1 MKTGSTRQGAFSG
14 VLLASTAF
22 VMWGLS
28 PLFWKQLGA
37 VPSFEIIMHRMVWSF
52 LFLMPLLVILD
63 QWRDF
68 LKTLSNI
75 RTTLLLLGTT
85 LIVGGNWFAFI
96 WAVNHDLVLQ
106 ASLGYYINPLVNV
119 LLGTI
124 FLKERLRSLQIA
136 AVVIAGCGVLYL
148 TLAYGRFPW
157 VALFLAFSFG
167 FYGLLRKTAPVGAL
181 VGLSVETFLLSIP
194 ALFYLVYL
202 EIKGVGAF
210 THMGL
215 KTDLFLSMT
224 ALLTALPLLLF
235 TTGARRLNL
244 STIGFLQ
251 YIAPTCSFLLAL
263 FVFRETA
270 AAAQMLTFAA
280 IWVALAVFTLDGLL
294 HGKRAAVKS
303 R

>member
-1 MKTGSTRQGAFSG
+1 MKPGSIRQGAFSG

-52 LFLMPLLVILD
+52 LFLMPLLVILN

-68 LKTLSNI
+68 LKALGNR
-75 RTTLLLLGTT
+75 RTTLLLCGTT
-85 LIVGGNWFAFI
+85 LIVGGNWLAFI
-96 WAVNHDLVLQ
+96 WAINHDMVLQ

-119 LLGTI
+119 LLGMV
-124 FLKERLRSLQIA
+124 FLKERLRPLQIA
-136 AVVIAGCGVLYL
+136 AVFIAGCGVLYL
-148 TLAYGRFPW
+148 TFAYGRFPW

-194 ALFYLVYL
+194 ALFYLFYL
-202 EIKGVGAF
+202 EAKGVGAF
-210 THMGL
+210 NHMGPR
-215 KTDLFLSMT
+215 TDLFLSMT

-235 TTGARRLNL
+235 TTGARLLNL

-251 YIAPTCSFLLAL
+251 YIAPTCSFLLAI
-263 FVFRETA
+263 FVFKETA
-270 AAAQMLTFAA
+270 VPAQMITFAA

-294 HGKRAAVKS
+294 HRKRRAANS
-303 R
+303 G